1 MTVKIIVLI
10 KQVPDIEKVRFD
22 VDSGRIDRTSAPTEI
37 NPFDLNALEA
47 AVQIKEKIGGRILA
61 LSMGPPMAASSLRDA
76 ISRGVD
82 EAILLE
88 DRIFAGADTWA
99 TSYTLAGAI
108 KKIGAYDI
116 IFCGEKTIDGDTGQV
131 GAEVAE
137 HLSIPHVYYV
147 SKIIDA
153 SKRSITIISEM
164 DNASYIIESTFPV
177 LISVTKD
184 VNKPRLPTL
193 KDKLRAM
200 KSNVE
205 VWNASDLEGFID
217 LKCVG
222 YVGSPTN
229 VHKVIIPHGKYREG
243 KIFRDLNEG
252 LSSILEVL
260 KDKRLI

>member
-1 MTVKIIVLI
+1 MVKIIVLI

-22 VDSGRIDRTSAPTEI
+22 VEAGRIDRTSAPAEI

-47 AVQIKEKIGGRILA
+47 AVQIKERLGGYVLA
-61 LSMGPPMAASSLRDA
+61 LSMGPPMASSSLRDA
-76 ISRGVD
+76 ISRGAD
-82 EAILLE
+82 EALLLE

-116 IFCGEKTIDGDTGQV
+116 ILCGEKTVDGDTGQV

-137 HLSIPHVYYV
+137 HLNIPHVYYV
-147 SKIIDA
+147 SKIVDVTE
-153 SKRSITIISEM
+153 KSIVVISEM
-164 DNASYIIESTFPV
+164 DDASYTIESTFPTLV
-177 LISVTKD
+177 SFTKD

-200 KSNVE
+200 KSE
-205 VWNASDLEGFID
+205 VKVWHASDLEGFID
-217 LKCVG
+217 MKSVG

-229 VHKVIIPHGKYREG
+229 VHKVIIPQGRYREG
-243 KIFRDLNEG
+243 KIFKNINEG
-252 LSSILEVL
+252 LAGVMGALR
-260 KDKRLI
+260 DKRLI